1 MCNFMPHTQ
10 KLDEMDY
17 FLGKYKLLKWSE
29 ETEKLDN
36 PVADGEIE
44 KVVKKIHP

>member
-1 MCNFMPHTQ
+1 
-10 KLDEMDY
+10 MDY

-44 KVVKKIHP
+44 KVVKIYILKRARCFIKP